1 MAASF
6 DADRVLPVVPS
17 LISSSLRFELSPPP
31 FVASAS
37 WSIDAIDSS
46 SLTSNIVKKLVY
58 MNIFYKFSIDF
69 HKIEISYV
77 L

>member
-1 MAASF
+1 MLSDLLTCRENGFAASF
-6 DADRVLPVVPS
+6 DANRVLVVPS

-46 SLTSNIVKKLVY
+46 SLTSSKV
-58 MNIFYKFSIDF
+58 
-69 HKIEISYV
+69 
-77 L
+77 